1 MVIPTRGRLVAEML
15 AVALAY
21 TVTAQL
27 GLLATLPDYPIAA
40 IWPPAGVAVA
50 LLWRAGRQYSPGI
63 FFGALATELMLFPWW
78 QAVSIAAGNTLGM
91 MTAVMV
97 MNRWQLTFQT
107 PGRREFFGLILAALI
122 GVTLSA
128 TNGVI
133 WLTAGGLPESQ
144 WLWVWMTWW
153 LGDGVGILI
162 VAPACLT
169 ASWPRWHFRTVK
181 AGVWLLITATLSAI
195 AFTDVVPIPVR
206 GLLVFPAILFLV
218 LVAMQERW
226 AVASVHVVVWAGIA
240 LWGTTSGQGPFR
252 PYAPLPQMLMLW
264 ALLTTSAIMVLALTT
279 THTERARALREL
291 TTAAREY
298 QALIDSTPAAIV
310 RYRPDG
316 TLTFANE
323 TLCNLLGCERPTLIG
338 RSVFEL
344 IANLPRGEAI
354 TDLPLLHFEAM
365 PMDGTSGSFRL
376 SDGRQRWYR
385 WTARQIVTAQG
396 TIEFQAIGIDLTE
409 RREAE
414 AQRAAIER
422 KMQDAQ
428 RLEALGVLAG
438 GVAHDFNNLL
448 AGILGHAELAI
459 AALPDS
465 HPAHSYLQTVINGVM
480 QATGLTRQ
488 LLAYSGK
495 GRFLLRTLNLNELI
509 VQTTDL
515 LRLTLPKKVQLELR
529 LAPELPLITGDE
541 GQLRQVLMNLIINA
555 GEAIGEKAGTVTIST
570 TGHGIHME
578 VVSGGIYSPAAP
590 GRFIELVVADTG
602 CGMDETTQAKLF
614 DPFFTTKFAGRGL
627 GLSAV
632 LGIVRGHGGGIRVES
647 QLGVG
652 TRFTVLLPAAT
663 ESPPMIASPPPPD
676 VATPCPVTS
685 PAPQSRG
692 QSIPAVEPGD
702 SSSAAPVSSSIC
714 GPGVLHPSAPAA
726 DTRSPGDP
734 TLAAVPGHW
743 RLALVADDE
752 PTVRQVGEL
761 LLRQFGYDVV
771 VATHG
776 QEAVDLFRIHA
787 QRVDLVLLDLMMPVM
802 DGSEVLEAIREIAP
816 RVPVILCSGYTAEA
830 IPESLTTQQTTTFL
844 QKPFTRHQLERALA
858 ELGVRKNATA
868 GCRH

>member
-1 MVIPTRGRLVAEML
+1 ML

-21 TVTAQL
+21 YLTARI
-27 GLLATLPDYPIAA
+27 GLLATIPDYPIAA

-50 LLWRAGRQYSPGI
+50 LLWRAGLQYSPGI
-63 FFGALATELMLFPWW
+63 FFGALATEWMLFPWW
-78 QAVSIAAGNTLGM
+78 QAVGIAAGNTLGM

-107 PGRREFFGLILAALI
+107 PGRREFSGLILAGLI

-133 WLTAGGLPESQ
+133 WLTASGLPQSQ
-144 WLWVWMTWW
+144 WTLVGMTWW
-153 LGDGVGILI
+153 LGDAVGILI

-169 ASWPRWHFRTVK
+169 ATWPSWHSRTVK
-181 AGVWLLITATLSAI
+181 AAVWLFVTVTLSAI
-195 AFTDVVPIPVR
+195 AFTEIVPVPVR

-218 LVAMQERW
+218 LVAMRERW
-226 AVASVHVVVWAGIA
+226 AVASVHVVAWSGIA
-240 LWGTTSGQGPFR
+240 LWGTTSGQGPLR
-252 PYAPLPQMLMLW
+252 PYPPLPQLLMLW
-264 ALLTTSAIMVLALTT
+264 ALLTTCAVMVLALAA
-279 THTERARALREL
+279 THTERDRALREL
-291 TTAAREY
+291 TAAAKEY

-323 TLCNLLGCERPTLIG
+323 TLCSLLGCERSSLIG

-344 IANLPRGEAI
+344 IPNLPRGEAI
-354 TDLPLLHFEAM
+354 TDLPLLHCEAVA
-365 PMDGTSGSFRL
+365 MDGTSGSFHL

-385 WTARQIVTAQG
+385 WTAKQIITAQG
-396 TIEFQAIGIDLTE
+396 TIEFQAVGIDLTE

-459 AALPDS
+459 AALPEN
-465 HPAHSYLQTVINGVM
+465 HPAHPHLQTVISGVM
-480 QATGLTRQ
+480 QASGLTRQ

-578 VVSGGIYSPAAP
+578 VVSGSIYSPAAP
-590 GRFIELVVADTG
+590 GRFVELIVADTG

-652 TRFTVLLPAAT
+652 TRFTVLLPVAT
-663 ESPPMIASPPPPD
+663 ENPPMMASPPPPD
-676 VATPCPVTS
+676 VATPCPIALSAPPTCS
-685 PAPQSRG
+685 SPIAPAPGTEDSR
-692 QSIPAVEPGD
+692 SAIAVCSPT
-702 SSSAAPVSSSIC
+702 C
-714 GPGVLHPSAPAA
+714 GSTAIHPAA
-726 DTRSPGDP
+726 RSGDTRWTGDP
-734 TLAAVPGHW
+734 TPAPVAAHQG
-743 RLALVADDE
+743 LALVADDE

-776 QEAVDLFRIHA
+776 QEALDLFRIHA
-787 QRVDLVLLDLMMPVM
+787 QQIHLVLLDLMMPVM
-802 DGSEVLEAIREIAP
+802 DGPEVLEAIRHISP

-830 IPESLTTQQTTTFL
+830 IPEALTTQHTTTFL

-858 ELGVRKNATA
+858 ELGVGKNATA
-868 GCRH
+868 SCRN